1 MSFNVVMEPWMNAYM
16 TLPTFK
22 KKWATSVYAEVGK
35 WFVPENYLDG
45 YQKLVHFDSFSNHE
59 IPVSDYN
66 QENTLGI
73 NKPDFDN
80 IKNNLYNKPDQAV
93 YTQQMIILAC
103 DYINWLNGIRK
114 KRLQDYAPHIK
125 LMMEQNG
132 YK

>member
-1 MSFNVVMEPWMNAYM
+1 MFSLF
-16 TLPTFK
+16 
-22 KKWATSVYAEVGK
+22 
-35 WFVPENYLDG
+35 G
-45 YQKLVHFDSFSNHE
+45 YQELVYFDSLSNHE

-66 QENTLGI
+66 QENTLGV

-80 IKNNLYNKPDQAV
+80 IKNSLYVGNTICNSTD
-93 YTQQMIILAC
+93 MIKLAC

-114 KRLQDYAPHIK
+114 KRLQDHAPHIK